1 VRRGSSIMVKRK
13 QYPKQETKA
22 DAIDK
27 LFREVDPIMLA
38 GATAAGIAGA
48 CGVKGPL
55 TTILTGLSGNDVNA
69 QLNNPAVT
77 VGSVF
82 TIGLIPTLVAGLLSG
97 QGTSGTP
104 SPEASQMASL
114 GAAMSNVCEFMIV
127 YAAATNPGTPEAV
140 AKMVEALGSSL
151 KGLGGIVPV

>member
-1 VRRGSSIMVKRK
+1 MVKRK
-13 QYPKQETKA
+13 QPVQETKA

-27 LFREVDPIMLA
+27 LLREIDPIMVA

-69 QLNNPAVT
+69 QLQNPAVT
-77 VGSVF
+77 VGSIF
-82 TIGLIPTLVAGLLSG
+82 TIGLIPTLVAGLFMG
-97 QGTSGTP
+97 EGASGTP
-104 SPEASQMASL
+104 QPEPSQTASL